1 MLEEKLAETNS
12 IATLNILEID
22 PNNKG
27 SELAVVVKSVEVVE
41 DEIYGKN
48 FLVLAGWLTYFW
60 VCSYYIIFA

>member
-1 MLEEKLAETNS
+1 MLEEKLVETNS

>member
-22 PNNKG
+22 PINKG